1 MRSRPSSYSGPMG
14 AAAVIDLAP
23 WTPRMK
29 AERSVAPAPS
39 GCHIAPENGFRQRF
53 LRHRPCAVIMYRPR
67 AVIMYRPCAVIV
79 YRPRAVITQRRFPA
93 AAWDVL
99 ADDPGGP
106 PR

>member
-14 AAAVIDLAP
+14 DAAVIALAP
-23 WTPRMK
+23 STPRMK

-39 GCHIAPENGFRQRF
+39 GCHIAPEHGFRQRF
-53 LRHRPCAVIMYRPR
+53 LRHRPR
-67 AVIMYRPCAVIV
+67 AVIM

-99 ADDPGGP
+99 ADDPGGHP
-106 PR
+106 GDHTPVRHG